1 MWCQSLHHTF
11 FVNSASH
18 KAEWGER
25 PYDPNILPCENW
37 LTIMCALGEGHH
49 NWHHSFA
56 QDYATS
62 EFGWSETFN
71 PSKWFIDMAADYGM
85 VTERKRWVKRD
96 PSNPSQLAKNYT
108 KKVIVGQCKD
118 KDP

>member
-18 KAEWGER
+18 KAEWGDR

-62 EFGWSETFN
+62 ELGWSQTFN
-71 PSKWFIDMAADYGM
+71 PSKWFIDMAAEYGM
-85 VTERKRWVKRD
+85 VTKRKRWVKWMQIIHR
-96 PSNPSQLAKNYT
+96 NWQRITQRK
-108 KKVIVGQCKD
+108 
-118 KDP
+118 